1 MTRTDRPKRGTGRKT
16 ISIIVDG
23 DTEVWYF
30 QMLRETENLGQLAV
44 KPELP
49 ARKTLA
55 YQFSMVCSN
64 AQKYDQVIWLV
75 DADTIIKEI
84 RESSK
89 ASKIQEVKGYLGEA
103 GKMDNV
109 HILFNT
115 PCLEFWFLLHD
126 RYTGRFYAEC
136 GAVEAQLTRSTILP
150 EYAKTE
156 KYFKNPKRNIYQRL
170 KPNLK
175 TAVSNAMRLG
185 GFDIDEYESAKA
197 ETFKVFKILGIDV

>member
-1 MTRTDRPKRGTGRKT
+1 MTRKDRPKRGTGRKT

-23 DTEVWYF
+23 GTEVWYF

-49 ARKTLA
+49 EKKTLE

-64 AQKYDQVIWLV
+64 AKKYDEVIWLV

-84 RESSK
+84 RESSE
-89 ASKIQEVKGYLGEA
+89 ASKIQEVEGYLGEVD
-103 GKMDNV
+103 KMGNV
-109 HILFNT
+109 QILFNT

-126 RYTGRFYAEC
+126 RYTGRFYSQC
-136 GAVEAQLTRSTILP
+136 GPVGAQLTRSTILP
-150 EYAKTE
+150 GYTKTE
-156 KYFKNPKRNIYQRL
+156 KYFKNPKQNIYQRL

-175 TAVSNAMRLG
+175 KAANNAKKLG
-185 GFDIDEYESAKA
+185 DFNIDELMSAKA
-197 ETFKVFKILGIDV
+197 ETYKVFELLGIDL